1 MYDKY
6 TDISIY
12 LSYKNIMVK
21 TLQELSNTSIKK
33 AHMTDLKEKEIIVI
47 QLTVIIQIIMILMII
62 SHFKMEKNL
71 IRKLKR
77 KYK

>member
-1 MYDKY
+1 
-6 TDISIY
+6 
-12 LSYKNIMVK
+12 
-21 TLQELSNTSIKK
+21 
-33 AHMTDLKEKEIIVI
+33 MTDLKEKEIIVI